1 MLPSP
6 TGDKHIR
13 VDDAADAGTH
23 FSERKRQIQ
32 IDPGHWEKQMVHIPT
47 IKGPLLTLEPSLL
60 ASLVL

>member
-23 FSERKRQIQ
+23 FSERNRQIQ

-47 IKGPLLTLEPSLL
+47 KR
-60 ASLVL
+60 VLY